1 MLLNGSIVLKITV
14 LLTGFYKRF
23 LTRHGVK
30 NEFSVQVYSRLNTDY
45 IVNVWKKNNRER
57 EREER
62 ISCTLFV
69 YENRTSKERE
79 NDGEMITS

>member
-1 MLLNGSIVLKITV
+1 MSTNKC
-14 LLTGFYKRF
+14 F

-45 IVNVWKKNNRER
+45 IVNVWKKKTER
-57 EREER
+57 ERGER

-69 YENRTSKERE
+69 DENRTSKERK

>member
-1 MLLNGSIVLKITV
+1 MSTNKC
-14 LLTGFYKRF
+14 F
-23 LTRHGVK
+23 LTRHGVE
-30 NEFSVQVYSRLNTDY
+30 NEFSIQVYSRLNTDY

-57 EREER
+57 ERGER

-69 YENRTSKERE
+69 DENRTSKERK